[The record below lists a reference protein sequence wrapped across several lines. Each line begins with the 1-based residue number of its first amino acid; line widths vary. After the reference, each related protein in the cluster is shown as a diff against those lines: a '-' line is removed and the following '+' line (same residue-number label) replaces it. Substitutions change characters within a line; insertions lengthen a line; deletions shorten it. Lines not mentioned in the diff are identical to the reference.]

1 MPSMSLSSGV
11 DEHLAW
17 MRLALEEARRTGE
30 AGEVP
35 VGAVL
40 VEAGTV
46 LAKARNRTIA
56 LHDPTA
62 HAEIL
67 ALRAAGER
75 VGNYRF
81 PAATLYV
88 TLEPCVMCAGAL
100 VHARIARLVYGAAD
114 PKGGGVESLYQLL
127 KDRRLNHQVEVIVGL
142 LQKECRA
149 LLQEFFVAR
158 R

>member
-1 MPSMSLSSGV
+1 M
-11 DEHLAW
+11 
-17 MRLALEEARRTGE
+17 ALEEARRAGE

-46 LAKARNRTIA
+46 LAAAHNRAIQ

-75 VGNYRF
+75 VGNHRF
-81 PAATLYV
+81 PEATLYV

-100 VHARIARLVYGAAD
+100 IHARVARLAYGAAD
-114 PKGGGVESLYQLL
+114 AKGGGVESRYQILR
-127 KDRRLNHQVEVIVGL
+127 DPRLNHQVEVIAGL
-142 LQKECRA
+142 LREECQL
-149 LLQEFFVAR
+149 LLQAFFAAR

>member
-1 MPSMSLSSGV
+1 
-11 DEHLAW
+11 
-17 MRLALEEARRTGE
+17 MRTALEEARRAGE
-30 AGEVP
+30 EGEVP

-46 LAKARNRTIA
+46 LATAHNRTIA
-56 LHDPTA
+56 FHDPTA

-67 ALRAAGER
+67 VLRAAGER

-81 PAATLYV
+81 PEATLYV

-100 VHARIARLVYGAAD
+100 IHARIARLIYGAAD
-114 PKGGGVESLYQLL
+114 PRGGGVESLYQVL
-127 KDRRLNHQVEVIVGL
+127 KDFRLNHQVEVIAGL
-142 LQKECRA
+142 LKEECRA